1 MENGNYSILPESQGQ
16 TRATILPS
24 VWQMYRKQ
32 DIKTRNIKKWKVLLK
47 IDGSRIKKSIHYKQT
62 YALVDY
68 WNSIQFVL
76 ILSLVH
82 KWKIL
87 QLDYV
92 LEFSQAPVQIDFTT
106 TSSNLR

>member
-1 MENGNYSILPESQGQ
+1 MGTIPYSLRVRDKLEQ
-16 TRATILPS
+16 PS
-24 VWQMYRKQ
+24 YHQSGKRNRKQ

-68 WNSIQFVL
+68 WNSIQLVL
-76 ILSLVH
+76 KLSLVH